1 MIPVLKSESFLNERL
16 LLEIADFHG
25 MIEKELRSLIDDPE
39 NPRNLNKRADNYLT
53 VRLGNRVS
61 SLTNENWRTLKEA
74 YIHWKLYE
82 DMEFEKD
89 VTDKKKELDNL
100 IKGIREDNINTLGKK
115 KVSGIMVF

>member
-25 MIEKELRSLIDDPE
+25 MTEDELRSLIDDLD

-53 VRLGNRVS
+53 IRLGNRVS
-61 SLTNENWRTLKEA
+61 SLTDENWKTLKEA

-100 IKGIREDNINTLGKK
+100 IKGIREDSVNTKGSKK
-115 KVSGIMVF
+115 ISGIMVF